1 MYINIISVLVAANDE
16 VSKMLTIMFNPKTLR
31 LIMDLGSVKINWDQ
45 LIVLSISVYNFRN
58 ITSIQLVGH
67 DI

>member
-1 MYINIISVLVAANDE
+1 MQSTKCYHG
-16 VSKMLTIMFNPKTLR
+16 LTIMFNPKTLR
-31 LIMDLGSVKINWDQ
+31 LILDLGSVKINWDQ

-58 ITSIQLVGH
+58 IMPIQLTGH

>member
-1 MYINIISVLVAANDE
+1 
-16 VSKMLTIMFNPKTLR
+16 MFDPKTLR
-31 LIMDLGSVKINWDQ
+31 LLVDLGSVKNNWDQ

-58 ITSIQLVGH
+58 IMSVQLIGH